1 MQNME
6 IEKEVQVSVIV
17 PNYNYARYLPMRI
30 ESILNQTFTDFE
42 LILLDDASTD
52 ESVSVLEKYRNNK
65 HVSHIV
71 VNEQNT
77 GSPFQQW
84 MKGISLSRGKYIWI
98 AEADDLA
105 EPDFLETCINST
117 QQAEDVSICY
127 TGSLLIDNTGQVLR
141 KDVNHWGHRKAKA
154 NSCFNGVLFATH
166 NLYWK
171 NYIINASGAIFS
183 RQKALTLLNSSFKNM
198 HYCGDWL
205 FWFEMAMKGQVIEI
219 YKNLNYFR
227 QHPTKVTENSRK
239 AGEGIKE
246 DILIVKHI
254 EDILKEDAGSEDY
267 HKVLSLFGIEE
278 LLPKKLIFLSS
289 GELRKFL
296 IVRTLLKHP
305 RVLILDNPFIGL
317 DAPSRGVLVEM
328 LQQITKLKCV
338 QVVLLLSNPDDIPE
352 MITHVLPVKQ
362 RKCLPVY
369 SREEFLKQTDLIV
382 DLFPFEGKED
392 SVRSGAFSLPVG
404 EQKEPS
410 AHLVTF
416 RMEHVSIKYGNRTIL
431 KDLDWE
437 VRNGEKWALFG
448 PNGAGKSTLLSLI
461 YADNPQSYANTLYL
475 FDRKR
480 GSGESIWD
488 IKKRIGYVSPEMH
501 LFYMENVPV
510 LNIVS
515 SGFFDSIGL
524 FRKCTE
530 RQQQVALAWMR
541 VFGIEELKDRSFL
554 TLSSGEQ
561 RLALLARAFV
571 KDPDLIILD
580 EPLHGLDV
588 SNKKKVAA
596 IIEQFCSR
604 PGKTLIYVTHYPH
617 ELPACVDKRFEL
629 VKHA

>member
-1 MQNME
+1 MEKNKAIVYINNVVTRLPELRFAEPFSWTVNEGEQWAIVGPNGSGKTLIADLMQRKFAL
-6 IEKEVQVSVIV
+6 KEGEVTFGYDDKISNLIK
-17 PNYNYARYLPMRI
+17 
-30 ESILNQTFTDFE
+30 SIAFKDIYSLADCRNTYYQQRWHSTE
-42 LILLDDASTD
+42 TD
-52 ESVSVLEKYRNNK
+52 EVPTVEEILKDHSG
-65 HVSHIV
+65 
-71 VNEQNT
+71 T
-77 GSPFQQW
+77 
-84 MKGISLSRGKYIWI
+84 
-98 AEADDLA
+98 
-105 EPDFLETCINST
+105 
-117 QQAEDVSICY
+117 
-127 TGSLLIDNTGQVLR
+127 DNLHQVL
-141 KDVNHWGHRKAKA
+141 
-154 NSCFNGVLFATH
+154 
-166 NLYWK
+166 
-171 NYIINASGAIFS
+171 
-183 RQKALTLLNSSFKNM
+183 SF
-198 HYCGDWL
+198 
-205 FWFEMAMKGQVIEI
+205 
-219 YKNLNYFR
+219 
-227 QHPTKVTENSRK
+227 
-239 AGEGIKE
+239 
-246 DILIVKHI
+246 
-254 EDILKEDAGSEDY
+254 
-267 HKVLSLFGIEE
+267 FGIED

-296 IVRTLLKHP
+296 IVRSLLNHP
-305 RVLILDNPFIGL
+305 RILILDNPFIGL
-317 DAPSRGVLVEM
+317 DAASRDVLVNL
-328 LQQITKLKCV
+328 LQQMAKLDNV
-338 QVVLLLSNPDDIPE
+338 QVILLLSNPDDIPE
-352 MITHVLPVKQ
+352 MITHVLPIHN
-362 RKCLPVY
+362 RKPY
-369 SREEFLKQTDLIV
+369 QPQTRV
-382 DLFPFEGKED
+382 DFMADKELQAHLFPGHPD
-392 SVRSGAFSLPVG
+392 DLSLPVS
-404 EQKEPS
+404 EKAPS
-410 AHLVTF
+410 VHEVTF
-416 RMEHVSIKYGNRTIL
+416 RMEHVSIKYGSRTIL
-431 KDLDWE
+431 KELDWE
-437 VRNGEKWALFG
+437 VKNGEKWALFG

-461 YADNPQSYANTLYL
+461 YADNPQSYANTIYL